1 MKIRAVTLNDVR
13 QFTRPV
19 RVDGIG
25 DGVNVLSAPNE
36 SGKSTLFEAIQYALF
51 VKHTTRP
58 TNKSF
63 TLTPDVGGNPE
74 VTLEIEQDGA
84 RLEIRKRWGRQAHA
98 EVWRN
103 GALVAKADEAEARIA
118 ALTTPPEKGGPTGLL
133 WVRQGL
139 TEFAEKDAQEKSSRA
154 NLLSSVTDEIET
166 MTGGKRMDRA
176 LARARED
183 RDRLVTTRGAKAGG
197 PLDTAEKEVAALSS
211 EAEALSARAARLREA
226 LEARRAKRRSLQALT
241 EPDEV
246 ALRKQRQEQAQA
258 AFEAADRHAAQL
270 QMAEQRLQ
278 NAALTCRTLEDQR
291 AGREKTE
298 AQVAQL
304 ARALDEAGARADAAQ
319 AKAAAA
325 EATLTEAGK
334 AEQAARADLQR
345 AEAQVQAAQDAL
357 IRQENDRRRAA
368 LEADLAQAE
377 ALAKRLPDLRKAAET
392 GPDAAQLDAI
402 DKAAR
407 ELAVAQD
414 LAEAA
419 APRIA
424 FDAAPGAPDLHLD
437 GTPLGPEPRSVAR
450 DTALDLP
457 GLGRL
462 RILPASGDPG
472 ARVARARAALAAAL
486 QRAGAEAAEGAR
498 AAARAR
504 IEAGQS
510 LRAASD
516 DLRRLAPEGI
526 DALKAEIA
534 RLAPADDAPAD
545 APSLPEAQ
553 AARDT
558 ARRAE
563 AASQIATEG
572 ARTARDHAREAAIG
586 ARHDRDSLARRLEE
600 ARAHLATLPEGT
612 GMDDALEAA
621 RAALSE
627 ARTARD
633 ALRDAA
639 PDLDAS
645 RAALARAQSVMRGT
659 EEEANALQR
668 ELAALDATVGTLS
681 GEGIEETLADTQARL
696 GRAERMRDALRHEV
710 DVLNALLGALEEAQ
724 SSARDRYFEPVLA
737 ELRPMLRLLW
747 PGAELRFDGDSL
759 LPVEL
764 IRDGR
769 AEAIGTL
776 SGGTREQIAL
786 LVRLAFARLLARQGQ
801 HAPVILDDALVF
813 TDDERMEAMF
823 DALHAQ
829 AGDLQ
834 ILVLSCRNRALRQLG
849 GTKLGFEE
857 IVPVA

>member
-13 QFTRPV
+13 QFSRPV
-19 RVDGIG
+19 RVSGIG

-36 SGKSTLFEAIQYALF
+36 TGKSTLFDAIQYALF
-51 VKHTTRP
+51 VKHTSKP
-58 TNKSF
+58 SANKF
-63 TLTPDVGGNPE
+63 TLTPNIGGNPE

-103 GALVAKADEAEARIA
+103 GALVAKADEAEAMIA

-139 TEFAEKDAQEKSSRA
+139 TEFAEKDALEKSSRA

-197 PLDTAEKEVAALSS
+197 PLDAAEKDVTALSS
-211 EAEALSARAARLREA
+211 EAEELSARAARLREA
-226 LEARRAKRRSLQALT
+226 LETRRVKRRSLGALT

-246 ALRKQRQEQAQA
+246 ALRSTRLQQAQA
-258 AFEAADRHAAQL
+258 AFDAADRHAAQL
-270 QMAEQRLQ
+270 QMTEQRLQ
-278 NAALTCRTLEDQR
+278 NAALTHRTLDDQR
-291 AGREKTE
+291 TSRDRTQ

-304 ARALDEAGARADAAQ
+304 ARALDDATQRAESAQ
-319 AKAAAA
+319 AKAD
-325 EATLTEAGK
+325 ETEAALTKAGD
-334 AEQAARADLQR
+334 AEQAARAALQQ
-345 AEAQVQAAQDAL
+345 AEAQVQVAQDTL
-357 IRQENDRRRAA
+357 IWQENDKRRAA
-368 LEADLAQAE
+368 LQADLAQAE
-377 ALAKRLPDLRKAAET
+377 ALAKTLPDLRKAAET

-424 FDAAPGAPDLHLD
+424 FDAEPGAPDLHLD
-437 GTPLGPEPRSVAR
+437 GTPLGREPRSVAR
-450 DTALDLP
+450 DSTLDLP

-462 RILPASGDPG
+462 RILPASGDLDTR
-472 ARVARARAALAAAL
+472 AARARDALASAL
-486 QRAGAEAAEGAR
+486 TRAGATAADGAR

-510 LRAASD
+510 LRAATE

-526 DALKAEIA
+526 DALRAEIA
-534 RLAPADDAPAD
+534 RLAPTGNTPTD
-545 APSLPEAQ
+545 APSLPDAQ
-553 AARDT
+553 T
-558 ARRAE
+558 ARETARKAE
-563 AASQIATEG
+563 ADAQIVTSG
-572 ARTARDHAREAAIG
+572 ARTVRDHAREAAIG
-586 ARHDRDSLARRLEE
+586 ARHDRDALARRLEE
-600 ARAHLATLPEGT
+600 ARAHLAGLPDSA
-612 GMDDALEAA
+612 GMAEALAAAQTELTEAE
-621 RAALSE
+621 S
-627 ARTARD
+627 ARD
-633 ALRDAA
+633 ALRAAA

-645 RAALARAQSVMRGT
+645 RAALTRAQSVMRGA
-659 EEEANALQR
+659 EDEANALQR
-668 ELAALDATVGTLS
+668 DLAALDATVATLS
-681 GEGIEETLADTQARL
+681 GEGIEETLADTQLRL
-696 GRAERMRDALRHEV
+696 ARAERRRDALRHEV
-710 DVLNALLGALEEAQ
+710 DVLNALIEALEAAQ

-764 IRDGR
+764 IRDGHT
-769 AEAIGTL
+769 EAIGTL
-776 SGGTREQIAL
+776 SGGTREQISL

-829 AGDLQ
+829 SGDLQ

-849 GTKLGFEE
+849 GTKLAFEDL
-857 IVPVA
+857 PNPG

>member
-246 ALRKQRQEQAQA
+246 ALRKQRLEQAQA

-377 ALAKRLPDLRKAAET
+377 ALAKRLPDLRKAA
-392 GPDAAQLDAI
+392 
-402 DKAAR
+402 
-407 ELAVAQD
+407 
-414 LAEAA
+414 
-419 APRIA
+419 
-424 FDAAPGAPDLHLD
+424 
-437 GTPLGPEPRSVAR
+437 
-450 DTALDLP
+450 
-457 GLGRL
+457 
-462 RILPASGDPG
+462 
-472 ARVARARAALAAAL
+472 
-486 QRAGAEAAEGAR
+486 
-498 AAARAR
+498 
-504 IEAGQS
+504 
-510 LRAASD
+510 
-516 DLRRLAPEGI
+516 
-526 DALKAEIA
+526 
-534 RLAPADDAPAD
+534 
-545 APSLPEAQ
+545 
-553 AARDT
+553 
-558 ARRAE
+558 
-563 AASQIATEG
+563 
-572 ARTARDHAREAAIG
+572 
-586 ARHDRDSLARRLEE
+586 
-600 ARAHLATLPEGT
+600 
-612 GMDDALEAA
+612 
-621 RAALSE
+621 
-627 ARTARD
+627 
-633 ALRDAA
+633 
-639 PDLDAS
+639 
-645 RAALARAQSVMRGT
+645 
-659 EEEANALQR
+659 
-668 ELAALDATVGTLS
+668 
-681 GEGIEETLADTQARL
+681 
-696 GRAERMRDALRHEV
+696 
-710 DVLNALLGALEEAQ
+710 
-724 SSARDRYFEPVLA
+724 
-737 ELRPMLRLLW
+737 
-747 PGAELRFDGDSL
+747 
-759 LPVEL
+759 
-764 IRDGR
+764 
-769 AEAIGTL
+769 
-776 SGGTREQIAL
+776 
-786 LVRLAFARLLARQGQ
+786 
-801 HAPVILDDALVF
+801 
-813 TDDERMEAMF
+813 
-823 DALHAQ
+823 
-829 AGDLQ
+829 
-834 ILVLSCRNRALRQLG
+834 
-849 GTKLGFEE
+849 
-857 IVPVA
+857 